1 MYPVVSQLQNQLF
14 FKHKDYLFYAD
25 YSRGCDADLVR
36 RYVFTKTSRGNPIHD
51 IYEID
56 TYMFNEVDQCVQL
69 ARATTPFALAT
80 TPFVLTS
87 IETTPMYKLLITEV
101 VYTVFTVKVGP
112 VVFLNRVK
120 QHEST
125 TAAHYFR

>member
-14 FKHKDYLFYAD
+14 FKYKDYLCDAD
-25 YSRGCDADLVR
+25 YIRGCDADLVR
-36 RYVFTKTSRGNPIHD
+36 RYAYTKTSRGDP

-56 TYMFNEVDQCVQL
+56 KYMFNGVDLCVQL
-69 ARATTPFALAT
+69 ARAT

-87 IETTPMYKLLITEV
+87 IETTPMYKVLITEV
-101 VYTVFTVKVGP
+101 VQTVFPVNVGP
-112 VVFLNRVK
+112 VVLLNRVK

-125 TAAHYFR
+125 PALYYFR

>member
-1 MYPVVSQLQNQLF
+1 
-14 FKHKDYLFYAD
+14 
-25 YSRGCDADLVR
+25 
-36 RYVFTKTSRGNPIHD
+36 
-51 IYEID
+51 
-56 TYMFNEVDQCVQL
+56 MFNGVDLCVQL
-69 ARATTPFALAT
+69 ARAT

-112 VVFLNRVK
+112 SFFLNRVK

-125 TAAHYFR
+125 PAAHYFR